1 MGSYRYPS
9 EQFMGMLRSELDF
22 MSVTAIIRLGLH
34 EYLDALQLKMNQ
46 IDVSLLNDFVAQT
59 ASETPKSPEIP
70 VESSSQTQSQSQSQ
84 SGSQR

>member
-1 MGSYRYPS
+1 
-9 EQFMGMLRSELDF
+9 MLRSELDF